1 MHSVQS
7 LQAEIADIRIAMAH
21 EEFERVPLLLDT
33 HDLHLREY
41 AQYGDLNQ
49 DRDALHI
56 LLAMHN
62 DVMRLMR
69 ERQRKLAEMIR
80 SQRASLSASQ
90 AYARVGRI

>member
-7 LQAEIADIRIAMAH
+7 LQAEIADIRIAIAR
-21 EEFERVPLLLDT
+21 EEFECVPLLLDT

-41 AQYGDLNQ
+41 AQYADLNQ
-49 DRDALHI
+49 DHDALHI
-56 LLAMHN
+56 LLTMHN

-80 SQRASLSASQ
+80 NQRASLSASR

>member
-7 LQAEIADIRIAMAH
+7 LQAEIADLRIAMAH
-21 EEFERVPLLLDT
+21 EEFEAMPQMLDN

-41 AQYGDLNQ
+41 AQHVDLNQ
-49 DRDALHI
+49 DRDALQT
-56 LLAMHN
+56 LLTMHH
-62 DVMRLMR
+62 DLMRLMR

-80 SQRASLSASQ
+80 AQRTSSSASR